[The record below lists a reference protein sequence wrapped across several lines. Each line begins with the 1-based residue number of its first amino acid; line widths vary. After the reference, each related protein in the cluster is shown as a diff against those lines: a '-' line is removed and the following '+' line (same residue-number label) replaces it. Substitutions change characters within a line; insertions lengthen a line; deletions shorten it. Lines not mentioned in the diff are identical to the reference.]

1 MLAGAPLVVARCSG
15 VSFNISMWHI
25 VAASRIFPPPPL
37 GATVRGTSRKDL
49 PPRTG
54 EGIISEVE
62 QQ

>member
-1 MLAGAPLVVARCSG
+1 
-15 VSFNISMWHI
+15 MWHI